1 MTAKT
6 LIEEAK
12 DIVVNAAGFDN
23 PETLEAGIPLM
34 IWMHRNNVE
43 RKKVMDTLSMLVR
56 ERKSL
61 EASKAVIML
70 KLKADGEEEKQGS
83 GDIWKETTK

>member
-43 RKKVMDTLSMLVR
+43 RKGYGHIVETGQG
-56 ERKSL
+56 
-61 EASKAVIML
+61 A
-70 KLKADGEEEKQGS
+70 EKP
-83 GDIWKETTK
+83 